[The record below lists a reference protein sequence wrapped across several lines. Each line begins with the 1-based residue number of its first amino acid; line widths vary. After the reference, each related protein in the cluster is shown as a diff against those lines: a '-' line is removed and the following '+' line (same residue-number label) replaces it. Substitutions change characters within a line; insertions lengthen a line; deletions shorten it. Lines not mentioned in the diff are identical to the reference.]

1 MALSKRFKKKE
12 VDIKSL
18 EIKEEKKEKAKLTL
32 IDDKKTKKSV
42 PVFNLSK
49 LQEQVQFS
57 GDDNYKF
64 KMNCYHQINELFQ
77 SNSYTLFHLMKGALE
92 IICAGVKA
100 KGGSLWI
107 LEEDKV
113 ICKVAVGPGGEKLA
127 GVEVSNGEGVIG
139 WVAQNN
145 KSQLVY
151 DTSVDKRFKKFGDI
165 KSLMATPM
173 TYDNQVIG
181 VLEVVDKVN
190 GSEHFENSD
199 LYFMEHLS
207 TLLGMYIK
215 TTRVMREQ
223 DSLIKRMSNFADL
236 HEKFSSTIDLD
247 ELLVLVLQRAITFL
261 EAEVGSIW
269 LVEDHGEGIEC
280 CYAVGP
286 TKDKVEGLKLKRGVG
301 VIGNVIDTKTGVIV
315 EDASKNTNFSKA
327 VDSKTNFQT
336 RSMVCS
342 PFNVKGECIG
352 AIQII
357 NKKGDR
363 YFNQDDFEL
372 LNLFG
377 NSAGMYLKNA
387 RLFHAEKKA
396 KDFSALIEIGKQI
409 TSTLDADAVL
419 LTIVNLSS
427 KVIPF
432 DESHISTP
440 KVGNNE
446 KIVLRAI
453 SGQQEIDFEDEK
465 SKKVARLHQVISKS
479 MDDFIYVQDILEF
492 NEKLPNELKHYMEEN
507 ELKSFC
513 SKILKDDQGIVGI
526 FSIESEQ
533 AYLLSNEHLELLEI
547 LASQSTVALRNV
559 ELYNTIPSAHFVK
572 SFKENLLG
580 KVQNVKD
587 IPLRIWQYSAAGIA
601 TLLLALIFVKV
612 PHNIDAKVEILPKQ
626 YTFFSQIK
634 GMVSKVFV
642 KEGAQVK
649 KGDLL
654 AKLDVSDIKIQLFE
668 KESKKLQTKT
678 EMFKLKDEGNI
689 ADFKIKENEYIS
701 LDYEVELLRKKIERS
716 EIYANEDGVVISE
729 NLDEL
734 VGKPVNFG
742 EEIIK
747 IASLE
752 NVIAKF
758 EVPEESVQFV
768 RPSQEVKFKV
778 YGRPNDSFS
787 EGIKLL
793 SVSGEG
799 RQVIESDPNKYYMAK
814 AQIDL
819 TKNNGLR
826 PGMTGRGKI
835 YSDWI
840 PLGRYLF
847 ERVYNFIVME
857 ITF

>member
-12 VDIKSL
+12 I
-18 EIKEEKKEKAKLTL
+18 EILPTEYKEERKEKVTLKLINNGKNKLVNTT
-32 IDDKKTKKSV
+32 I
-42 PVFNLSK
+42 NLK
-49 LQEQVQFS
+49 QLEAFKDTGEEQ
-57 GDDNYKF
+57 NYRH
-64 KMNCYHQINELFQ
+64 KMNCYQKINELFQ
-77 SNSYTLFHLMKGALE
+77 SNSYTMFHLMKGALE
-92 IICAGVKA
+92 IICAGVDA

-107 LEEDKV
+107 SEGENV
-113 ICKVAVGPGGEKLA
+113 ICKVAVGPGSEKLP
-127 GVEVSNGEGVIG
+127 GIEVTNGEGVIG
-139 WVAQNN
+139 WVSQNN

-165 KSLMATPM
+165 KTLMATPM

-181 VLEVVDKVN
+181 VLEVVDKN
-190 GSEHFENSD
+190 NSSDHFENAD

-247 ELLVLVLQRAITFL
+247 ELLVLVLQRAINFL
-261 EAEVGSIW
+261 DAEVGSIW

-301 VIGNVIDTKTGVIV
+301 VIGSVIDNKAGIIV
-315 EDASKNTNFSKA
+315 EDTTKNSNFSKA

-357 NKKGDR
+357 NKKGSGH
-363 YFNQDDFEL
+363 FNQDDFEL

-409 TSTLDADAVL
+409 TSTLDSDSVL
-419 LTIVNLSS
+419 LTIVNLSA

-440 KVGNNE
+440 KIGNNE
-446 KIVLRAI
+446 KLVLRAV
-453 SGQQEIDFEDEK
+453 SGQQEIDFEDDKCK
-465 SKKVARLHQVISKS
+465 SLAKIHQLFSKI
-479 MDDFIYVQDILEF
+479 DTEFIYVQNVADF
-492 NEKLPNELKHYMEEN
+492 NEKLPLELKNYMELHN
-507 ELKSFC
+507 LKSFAA
-513 SKILKDDQGIVGI
+513 KILKDDQGIVGVY
-526 FSIESEQ
+526 SIESED

-547 LASQSTVALRNV
+547 LSSQSTVALRNV

-580 KVQNVKD
+580 KIQNFRE
-587 IPLRIWQYSAAGIA
+587 IPLKVWQYSIGTMLAFLI
-601 TLLLALIFVKV
+601 LLTFVKV
-612 PHNIDAKVEILPKQ
+612 PNNIDAKVEILPKQ
-626 YTFFSQIK
+626 FTFFSQVK
-634 GMVSKVFV
+634 GVVSEIFV
-642 KEGAQVK
+642 KEGSQIK

-654 AKLDVSDIKIQLFE
+654 AQIDISDTKIELFE
-668 KESKKLQTKT
+668 KESMKLKAKT
-678 EMFKLKDEGNI
+678 EMFKLKEEGNI

-701 LDYEVELLRKKIERS
+701 LDYEVKLLNLKIQRS
-716 EIYANEDGVVISE
+716 KIVAFEDGVVISE
-729 NLDEL
+729 NLDEI

-742 EEIIK
+742 EEIIRV
-747 IASLE
+747 ASLE
-752 NVIAKF
+752 NVIARF
-758 EVPEESVQFV
+758 EVPENSIQFV
-768 RPSQEVKFKV
+768 KPSQDVKFKV

-787 EGIKLL
+787 EGIVLS

-819 TKNNGLR
+819 NQNSGLR

-840 PLGRYLF
+840 PLGTFLF
-847 ERVYNFIVME
+847 AKIYNFILME
-857 ITF
+857 ILF